1 MNNND
6 NKEQIEYL
14 SNSFSLYSSRIC
26 NNMEDG
32 RIIKTHQRIKN
43 QSNTNNFMFCNNSIL
58 YMNIFLF

>member
-6 NKEQIEYL
+6 NKEQIGYL

-32 RIIKTHQRIKN
+32 RIIKTYQRIKN
-43 QSNTNNFMFCNNSIL
+43 QSNTIIL
-58 YMNIFLF
+58 CFATILFYI

>member
-14 SNSFSLYSSRIC
+14 SNSISLYSSRIC

-32 RIIKTHQRIKN
+32 RIIKTYQRIKN
-43 QSNTNNFMFCNNSIL
+43 QIRIIL
-58 YMNIFLF
+58 CFATILFYI